1 MKLLYFIVMIGMM
14 TSAARCQNTSS
25 KAASTKKKI
34 PFEMNLSEEEWKK
47 RLTPEEFYVLR
58 QKGTERPFTGKF
70 YKHFDEGTYVCKGC
84 GNELFDSESKFDSH
98 CGWPSYDRTLSPG
111 SIVEKPDY
119 SYGMIRTEVLCSRC
133 GGHLGHV
140 FDDGPTST
148 GLRYCINSVAI
159 DFKKKDK

>member
-1 MKLLYFIVMIGMM
+1 MPFLYFLTLIMLTTM
-14 TSAARCQNTSS
+14 TVKCQNTN
-25 KAASTKKKI
+25 TKTTSPKHKTS
-34 PFEMNLSEEEWKK
+34 FEMNLTEEEWKK

-70 YKHFDEGTYVCKGC
+70 YKLFEEGIYVCKGC